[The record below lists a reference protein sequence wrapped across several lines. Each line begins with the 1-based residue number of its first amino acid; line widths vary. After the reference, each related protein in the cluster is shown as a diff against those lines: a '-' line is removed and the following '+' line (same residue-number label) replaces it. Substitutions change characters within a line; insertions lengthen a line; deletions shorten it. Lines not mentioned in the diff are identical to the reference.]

1 MTKFDSHP
9 FPTLSIHCVCRNDF
23 TSNFSKFNLL
33 FFIIIFF
40 FLVFEPNIVLLNQNL
55 VLPK

>member
-9 FPTLSIHCVCRNDF
+9 FPTLSIHCVSRNDF

-40 FLVFEPNIVLLNQNL
+40 F
-55 VLPK
+55 